1 MPDTPAPAYSKA
13 LVSYID
19 ILGFAALI
27 EKSRQDPSQIAVLL
41 DLVVAMKTIASM
53 GGPVHRRAD
62 DQVER
67 IFDSV
72 NFSDLTVRATR
83 VVDDARVGH
92 IVDWELFYLAEH
104 QFSFASQGVLM
115 RGGISIGSL
124 FVGSEK
130 DVVFGPAL
138 VKSYKLESEYA
149 VYPRIVID
157 RDLIADAESHGYIE
171 QFRDYVQRG
180 EDGAY
185 FIDYLF
191 GVSLTDF
198 MFSEPGKAEANIEA
212 HRRMIEGVIAGDI
225 RQRDERIKQKYIWLA
240 LYHNSAVKRLVKRR
254 EDLFGPGTFGRLAD
268 LMIPEEL
275 LNF

>member
-1 MPDTPAPAYSKA
+1 MADPPEYSRT

-19 ILGFAALI
+19 ILGFAGLI
-27 EKSRQDPSQIAVLL
+27 EKSREDPSQIAELQ
-41 DLVVAMKTIASM
+41 DLVVAMKTIASQ
-53 GGPVHRRAD
+53 GGRVHRGAD
-62 DQVER
+62 DQIER
-67 IFDSV
+67 IFDSF
-72 NFSDLTVRATR
+72 NFSDLIVRSTR
-83 VVDDARVGH
+83 LVDHASVGA

-104 QFSFASQGVLM
+104 QFFFASQGVLM
-115 RGGISIGSL
+115 RGGISMGSL
-124 FVGSEK
+124 FVGAEK
-130 DVVFGPAL
+130 NIVFGPAL

-149 VYPRIVID
+149 IFPRIVID

-171 QFRDYVQRG
+171 HFRDYIQRG

-198 MFSEPGKAEANIEA
+198 MFSDASKAEANIEA
-212 HRRMIEGVIAGDI
+212 HRRMIESVIAGDMK
-225 RQRDERIKQKYIWLA
+225 QRDERIKQKYLWLA

-254 EDLFGPGTFGRLAD
+254 EDFSGRGAFGKLAD